1 MPLNTREISTPP
13 IAGCGG
19 SAAPPRAPPDDRR
32 RFTAAVISAIKRP
45 RWRRGRGS
53 AGADGADPLRAG
65 DPDRRGCLRVLQ
77 YAGLG
82 ALVDFS
88 AAVSLLLP
96 AGDRPPRDPSAVWV
110 SRRGVCASGRC
121 LQGD

>member
-65 DPDRRGCLRVLQ
+65 DPDRRGRLRLHQ
-77 YAGLG
+77 YAGLVG
-82 ALVDFS
+82 LGDLAAAAALPR
-88 AAVSLLLP
+88 P
-96 AGDRPPRDPSAVWV
+96 AGDRRQRDQSTVGSLRLA
-110 SRRGVCASGRC
+110 
-121 LQGD
+121 